1 LTSRRFKRFKFCLAP
16 LHLER
21 VVSLTSNLDVER
33 WKLRPSVSW
42 VVTTWVRRLF
52 CCVRSK
58 KWFTN
63 NIIFTNSI
71 WRCCSRFVYKFSEI
85 SKTFYYKYKQANS
98 LLRIAPSKW
107 HCLRT
112 LKQKSNASIFTRLSF
127 HHDTQKFVLWVFKND
142 FQFFSVLRFQPEKF
156 QATFVLP
163 RFSNESSRWKFSNRS
178 SFRKIETLRIHLE
191 ITQIAILLEEPRII
205 LSANRIFHVSEQIA
219 FPMFQSKS
227 IFQANRSGPVFE
239 LSEMPKATSSPAW
252 WRISSSNK

>member
-1 LTSRRFKRFKFCLAP
+1 VSRYHVGAAP
-16 LHLER
+16 FLLC
-21 VVSLTSNLDVER
+21 SI
-33 WKLRPSVSW
+33 
-42 VVTTWVRRLF
+42 
-52 CCVRSK
+52 K
-58 KWFTN
+58 KWLHIQFTN

-142 FQFFSVLRFQPEKF
+142 FQSFSVLRFQPEKF
-156 QATFVLP
+156 KATFILT

-178 SFRKIETLRIHLE
+178 SFRKIETLRMHPEIS
-191 ITQIAILLEEPRII
+191 ITQIAILFEEPRII
-205 LSANRIFHVSEQIA
+205 LSANRIFHVSNQIA
-219 FPMFQSKS
+219 FSMFQSKS
-227 IFQANRSGPVFE
+227 IF
-239 LSEMPKATSSPAW
+239 
-252 WRISSSNK
+252 